1 MERSRED
8 VVAGI
13 LRIAVGGSERPIQTL
28 NLRESR
34 TWLVLACSK
43 IAGFRGLINGDDS
56 IESLSEFAD
65 TSLDTILDVVV
76 AYDKQSMLGGRDW
89 LEEHADPTQLY
100 LAARDMGEVSLPFV
114 HDVRSFLAVFPTLF
128 KQEPDPDDASAST
141 RYTNGHSPRGASTRG
156 RLKTVSTGRS

>member
-34 TWLVLACSK
+34 GWLVFACSK
-43 IAGFRGLINGDDS
+43 IAGFRGLIMGDDS
-56 IESLSEFAD
+56 IESLTEFAD

-100 LAARDMGEVSLPFV
+100 QAARDMGEVSLPFV
-114 HDVRSFLAVFPTLF
+114 HDVRGFLAVFPTLF
-128 KQEPDPDDASAST
+128 RQAPDDESAQTKS
-141 RYTNGHSPRGASTRG
+141 TNGHSRTGASTRG
-156 RLKTVSTGRS
+156 RSKNASTVRS